1 MCQSKVVVL
10 EDGKARV
17 VMTDI
22 TLLEIKNGKIVV
34 KDILG
39 KELVLEG
46 YEIDYIDFVS
56 HKVYLRAST

>member
-17 VMTDI
+17 VMTDV
-22 TLLEIKNGKIVV
+22 TLLEIKNGRIVV

>member
-17 VMTDI
+17 VMTDV
-22 TLLEIKNGKIVV
+22 TLLEIRDGRIVV

>member
-17 VMTDI
+17 VMTDV